1 MSFLVRNVICEL
13 KVTCVVCADS
23 SRTFDGPFK
32 SAQSSHSGY
41 LNFFFILFPVLSNLI
56 KKQNQESTC
65 MKSDQKLS
73 DKEMMTETAL
83 SALKQ

>member
-1 MSFLVRNVICEL
+1 MKYEGSEFFISECNICEL
-13 KVTCVVCADS
+13 KVTFCVVCADS

-56 KKQNQESTC
+56 KKQNPESTC
-65 MKSDQKLS
+65 IVYSDQKL
-73 DKEMMTETAL
+73 
-83 SALKQ
+83 